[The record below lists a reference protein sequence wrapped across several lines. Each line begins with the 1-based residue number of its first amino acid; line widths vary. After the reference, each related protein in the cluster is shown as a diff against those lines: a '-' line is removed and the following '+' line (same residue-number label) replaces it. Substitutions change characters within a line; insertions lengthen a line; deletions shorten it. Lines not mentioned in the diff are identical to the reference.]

1 MTITVN
7 NASLFFKDHSGNVGK
22 VKSFTD
28 NDIAKIATAIET
40 VGTHT
45 TQLANLD
52 TKVATNAGNITTNTT
67 DIAALS
73 SRVDKIVDGSGDL
86 TKATT
91 SAYGTVVLATE
102 ADVKAGTAGKV
113 VTADVLS
120 AVGPTSDCVTLSGEQ
135 TITGAKTFSGA
146 TAVPTLNASDSSTGA
161 ASTACVD
168 AKITAQAVKLTGNQ
182 TIAGIKSFSSVVK
195 TPTPASSSN
204 DTSAATTAW
213 VITHERSHWQNV
225 ATMHNN
231 IYRGANLLDG
241 HFGSISAVISA
252 IASGNFEDIYVG
264 DYIPASYTYSGS
276 TQSAN
281 FRIAGINTL
290 NARLSPWGTQSPN
303 VCIVPDSLG
312 TSYMNSTNTTAGGY
326 VGSYMYTTKLP
337 GLYSAIA
344 GSSGSPFY
352 GHLITTTERL
362 TNSVDTSKTVAGYS
376 GWVGV
381 ANGVSDYANQNL
393 ILMSEVEVYG
403 CKHWSSCE
411 WDDESMSVQLPLF
424 RLKPEI
430 ITQNGSQWFWLRSVC
445 SSATFCSSRRG
456 LGADCDGASAVGAVR
471 PRFFIG

>member
-52 TKVATNAGNITTNTT
+52 VKVTTNAGNITTNTT

-135 TITGAKTFSGA
+135 TITGAKTFSIITKSA
-146 TAVPTLNASDSSTGA
+146 TPSASASGTEVVTA
-161 ASTACVD
+161 AWT
-168 AKITAQAVKLTGNQ
+168 
-182 TIAGIKSFSSVVK
+182 
-195 TPTPASSSN
+195 
-204 DTSAATTAW
+204 
-213 VITHERSHWQNV
+213 RSYTENKWQDV
-225 ATMHNN
+225 ATEHNN
-231 IYRGANLLDG
+231 IYRGANLLNG
-241 HFGSISAVISA
+241 HFSSISDVISA
-252 IASGNFEDIYVG
+252 ISKGDFSDIYVG
-264 DYIPASYTYSGS
+264 DYIPASYTVDSS
-276 TQSAN
+276 TVSTN

-290 NARLSPWGTQSPN
+290 KSRGGTWGTQNPN
-303 VCIVPDSLG
+303 VCIVPDQLG
-312 TSYMNSTNTTAGGY
+312 TSCMNDSNTTAGGY
-326 VGSYMYTTKLP
+326 VGSKMYTTILP
-337 GLYSAIA
+337 KYYKALA
-344 GSSGSPFY
+344 GSASCPFY
-352 GHLITTTERL
+352 GHILTTTERL
-362 TNSVDTSKTVAGYS
+362 TNSVDTSKTCESYS
-376 GWVGV
+376 GNYGV
-381 ANGVSDYANQNL
+381 ANGAADYANQNL

-411 WDDESMSVQLPLF
+411 WDDESMCVQLPLF

-430 ITQNGSQWFWLRSVC
+430 ITLNSTCWFWLRSVHYSAAFC
-445 SSATFCSSRRG
+445 RSSGVLLA
-456 LGADCDGASAVGAVR
+456 DGAGASIVGGVR